1 MSTLAQT
8 FRNLQGRPG
17 RTALTALGTAL
28 GIATIVALL
37 AVVGGVTQSAGQLVN
52 LGPSELGLF
61 QADAADPTTS
71 VLSINLIKSLDRTPG
86 VASATPMVLLVDS
99 LTKEPGAIV
108 FGANPNSS
116 VTGGLVFT
124 SGGPDRSADQIA
136 IGDALAQQ
144 LHAAV
149 GQSLTVDHRTMRV
162 AGIYHSGI
170 AYQDAGAFISLATSQ
185 TISGRQAEA
194 TTIVVK
200 LDAATR
206 PATAR
211 RTIASRFPGVVVIS
225 DAQQATRAGVS
236 GQLIRQF
243 GLVIVV
249 IALIL
254 GGIGVA
260 NTMLMAVIERRS
272 EFALL
277 SAVGFSGPQIAGRV
291 LLESIL
297 TTILGAAIGLLLGVI
312 GAQLLVDAL
321 GAQTFVTPQVTA
333 WDLGRGLL
341 VGVLLG
347 LLGGI
352 YPATRAARIAPAQI
366 LAQH

>member
-8 FRNLQGRPG
+8 LSILGSRPG
-17 RTALTALGTAL
+17 RTLLTALGTAL

-37 AVVGGVTQSAGQLVN
+37 AVVGGVKQSSATLVN

-71 VLSINLIKSLDRTPG
+71 VLSINLMDHLDRTQG
-86 VASATPMVLLVDS
+86 IAATTPLVLLVDG
-99 LTKEPGAIV
+99 LRKAPGAIV
-108 FGANPNSS
+108 FGASADS
-116 VTGGLVFT
+116 FVTRGLVIDEGRLFH
-124 SGGPDRSADQIA
+124 SRNEVVV
-136 IGDALAQQ
+136 GDALASQ
-144 LHAAV
+144 LHLKP
-149 GQSLTVDHRTMRV
+149 GQSLTVARRRLRV
-162 AGIYHSGI
+162 VGIYHNGI
-170 AYQDAGAFISLATSQ
+170 AYQDAGAFVPLATAQ
-185 TISGRQAEA
+185 AISGRQDEA

-200 LDAATR
+200 LDATTR
-206 PATAR
+206 PDLAR
-211 RTIASRFPGVVVIS
+211 RTIGKRFPGLTVIS
-225 DAQQATRAGVS
+225 DGQQASRAGVS
-236 GQLIRQF
+236 GQLISQM

-249 IALIL
+249 IALII

-277 SAVGFSGPQIAGRV
+277 AAVGFSGPQIAGRV

-297 TTILGAAIGLLLGVI
+297 TTVIGAALGLLIGVI
-312 GAQLLVDAL
+312 GAHLLVDAL
-321 GAQTFVTPQVTA
+321 GAQVFVSPEVTA

-347 LLGGI
+347 ILGGL
-352 YPATRAARIAPAQI
+352 YPAWRAAHVTPARV

>member
-1 MSTLAQT
+1 MSTLIQT
-8 FRNLQGRPG
+8 LGNLRGRPG
-17 RTALTALGTAL
+17 RTILTALGTAL

-37 AVVGGVTQSAGQLVN
+37 AVVGGVKHSAGDLVN

-71 VLSINLIKSLDRTPG
+71 ILSTTLITRLDHTPG
-86 VASATPMVLLVDS
+86 IASATPLILLVNG
-99 LTKEPGAIV
+99 LPKAPGSIV
-108 FGANPNSS
+108 FGAEPHSFVS
-116 VTGGLVFT
+116 QGLVYS
-124 SGGPDRSADQIA
+124 SGGQYSSGSQIA
-136 IGDALAQQ
+136 LGDTLAQQ
-144 LHAAV
+144 LHATA
-149 GQSLTVDHRTMRV
+149 GQTVTIDHRRLQVT
-162 AGIYHSGI
+162 GIYHNGI
-170 AYQDAGAFISLATSQ
+170 AFQDAGAFIPLSTAQALTGRPGETTS
-185 TISGRQAEA
+185 
-194 TTIVVK
+194 IVVK
-200 LDAATR
+200 LDPATK
-206 PATAR
+206 PATAQH
-211 RTIASRFPGVVVIS
+211 TITKRFPGIQIIS

-236 GQLIRQF
+236 GDLISQF

-249 IALIL
+249 LALLL

-277 SAVGFSGPQIAGRV
+277 SAVGFNGPQIAGRV
-291 LLESIL
+291 LVESIV
-297 TTILGAAIGLLLGVI
+297 TTILGAGIGLLLGVI

-321 GAQTFVTPQVTA
+321 GAQTFVNPQITA

-347 LLGGI
+347 ALGGL
-352 YPATRAARIAPAQI
+352 YPAWRAAHVSPARV

>member
-1 MSTLAQT
+1 VSTVRQT
-8 FRNLQGRPG
+8 AANLRGRPG
-17 RTALTALGTAL
+17 RTFLTALGTAL

-37 AVVGGVTQSAGQLVN
+37 AVVGGVQHSATNLVN

-71 VLSINLIKSLDRTPG
+71 ILPTNLVEQLDRTPG
-86 VASATPMVLLVDS
+86 IATSTPLILLVGD
-99 LTKEPGAIV
+99 LPKAAGAIV
-108 FGANPNSS
+108 FGADAHGFLA
-116 VTGGLVFT
+116 GGLVFS
-124 SGGPDRSADQIA
+124 SGRLYRTGRQIVL
-136 IGDALAQQ
+136 GDALAKQ
-144 LHAAV
+144 LHTTL
-149 GQSLTVDHRTMRV
+149 GQSLIIDHRRLRV
-162 AGIYHSGI
+162 VGIYHNGI
-170 AYQDAGAFISLATSQ
+170 AYQDSGAFVPLATAQ
-185 TISGRQAEA
+185 AISSRQGE
-194 TTIVVK
+194 TTSIVVK
-200 LDAATR
+200 LAPATS

-211 RTIASRFPGVVVIS
+211 RTIAKRFPGIEVIS

-236 GQLIRQF
+236 GQLISQF

-249 IALIL
+249 LALVI
-254 GGIGVA
+254 GGIGVM

-291 LLESIL
+291 LIESIL
-297 TTILGAAIGLLLGVI
+297 TTIIGAAVGLLLGVI

-321 GAQTFVTPQVTA
+321 GAQTFVSPQVTA

-347 LLGGI
+347 ILGGV
-352 YPATRAARIAPAQI
+352 YPAWRAAHVSPARV
-366 LAQH
+366 LAEH